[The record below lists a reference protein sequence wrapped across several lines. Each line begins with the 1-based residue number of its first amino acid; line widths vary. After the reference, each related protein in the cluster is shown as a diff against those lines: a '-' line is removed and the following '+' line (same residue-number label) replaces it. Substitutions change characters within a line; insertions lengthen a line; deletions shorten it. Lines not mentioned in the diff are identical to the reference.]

1 MEATMATRQPLAI
14 DAPEHFALIPRI
26 GRYFDLIEVGE
37 AICSASRGASW
48 LTFAGSTAATSP
60 RSSGAERNSR

>member
-1 MEATMATRQPLAI
+1 MATRQPLAI

-37 AICSASRGASW
+37 AICSASRGAS
-48 LTFAGSTAATSP
+48 
-60 RSSGAERNSR
+60 